1 MPCRRALSVADT
13 ATCGA
18 GTPGALSVRPA
29 GGGSRRGVVRVDT
42 AVDLGW
48 LARAVDEHW
57 ARIPADTLSA
67 SPAAVEL
74 PRYRLDA
81 VVVEPYAQTDRC
93 CAPQL
98 QA

>member
-1 MPCRRALSVADT
+1 M
-13 ATCGA
+13 
-18 GTPGALSVRPA
+18 
-29 GGGSRRGVVRVDT
+29 RRGVARIDT

-57 ARIPADTLSA
+57 ARIPAGTLSS
-67 SPAAVEL
+67 SPAAVEM

-93 CAPQL
+93 RTDCSW
-98 QA
+98 